1 VFGRIHKN
9 LSGAIAFGAP
19 SPTMDI
25 NINTPALLFPAI
37 SLIML
42 AYTNRFLALANV
54 VRNLH
59 DRYHNMDDSKKPLIH
74 AQIKNLRSR
83 MRIIRNM
90 QILGVTSF
98 IVALVCMYAIY
109 TENMSTARYLF
120 AGSLILFG
128 TSLVLSLWELFIS
141 THSIEIE
148 LSDLELDK
156 ED

>member
-1 VFGRIHKN
+1 
-9 LSGAIAFGAP
+9 
-19 SPTMDI
+19 MDI
-25 NINTPALLFPAI
+25 NLNTPALLFPAI

-59 DRYHNMDDSKKPLIH
+59 DRYHNLDESKKPLLH
-74 AQIKNLRSR
+74 AQIKNLRRR

-90 QILGVTSF
+90 QIMGVSSF

-109 TENMSTARYLF
+109 TENMVSAKYLF
-120 AGSLILFG
+120 ASSILIFAV
-128 TSLVLSLWELFIS
+128 SLVLSLGELFIS

-148 LSDLELDK
+148 LSDMEFDN
-156 ED
+156 D

>member
-1 VFGRIHKN
+1 
-9 LSGAIAFGAP
+9 
-19 SPTMDI
+19 MDI

-59 DRYHNMDDSKKPLIH
+59 DRYHQLDDSKKPLIH

-90 QILGVTSF
+90 QILGVSSF
-98 IVALVCMYAIY
+98 IIAILCMYTI
-109 TENMSTARYLF
+109 TIERMETARF
-120 AGSLILFG
+120 LFG
-128 TSLVLSLWELFIS
+128 TSLVLFAVSLLLSLAELFIS
-141 THSIEIE
+141 TRSIEIE
-148 LSDLELDK
+148 LSDLELDA
-156 ED
+156 DD

>member
-1 VFGRIHKN
+1 MFRRIHKVR
-9 LSGAIAFGAP
+9 SGANAVGGY
-19 SPTMDI
+19 SHTMDI

-59 DRYHNMDDSKKPLIH
+59 DRYHKMEDAQKPLIH

-90 QILGVTSF
+90 QILGVMSF

-109 TENMSTARYLF
+109 TEHMSTARYLF
-120 AGSLILFG
+120 AGSLILFA
-128 TSLVLSLWELFIS
+128 TSLVLSLSELFIS

>member
-1 VFGRIHKN
+1 
-9 LSGAIAFGAP
+9 
-19 SPTMDI
+19 
-25 NINTPALLFPAI
+25 
-37 SLIML
+37 
-42 AYTNRFLALANV
+42 
-54 VRNLH
+54 
-59 DRYHNMDDSKKPLIH
+59 
-74 AQIKNLRSR
+74 
-83 MRIIRNM
+83 M

-109 TENMSTARYLF
+109 TESMSTARYLF

-128 TSLVLSLWELFIS
+128 TSLVLSLSELFIS

>member
-1 VFGRIHKN
+1 MNGIIEKLHH
-9 LSGAIAFGAP
+9 
-19 SPTMDI
+19 TMDI

-42 AYTNRFLALANV
+42 AYTNRFLALAGV

-59 DRYHNMDDSKKPLIH
+59 DRYHKMDESKKPMIH

-90 QILGVTSF
+90 QIMGVSSF
-98 IVALVCMYAIY
+98 IIALVCMYAIY
-109 TENMSTARYLF
+109 NESMEAARYLF
-120 AGSLILFG
+120 AVAIIVFAI
-128 TSLVLSLWELFIS
+128 SLVLSLSELFIS

-148 LSDLELDK
+148 LSDLELDN
-156 ED
+156 D